1 MRVETGNNSQ
11 KHILV
16 IAKKKKN
23 TDTHTHK
30 KALEPA
36 HWNLGSPEESVA
48 SDKCVLQNSV
58 QKRQLNMEE
67 Y

>member
-1 MRVETGNNSQ
+1 MGTTV
-11 KHILV
+11 
-16 IAKKKKN
+16 KN
-23 TDTHTHK
+23 TFLQLPKRRRRRRREKK

-36 HWNLGSPEESVA
+36 HWNLGYPEESVA

-67 Y
+67 